1 MLKLRSRSRADLSFV
16 GLERRAGRVR
26 PGSPARRGEGH
37 RGHAGHTWG
46 PAHPSAPGPGRAGAR
61 GRVPGSSPGG
71 ARPRR
76 WARRGDR
83 GQARGGEAAPRP
95 ADSSRSPGG
104 WLTARERKWLLG
116 GRQPQAG
123 RCGADPR
130 FPSPPSRVGRA
141 HRGAPAGPRP
151 PGRAGLGAEA
161 VGASRGRGGAAR
173 GVPSP
178 SRRSPPASPLRSA
191 PRRRRRPIPASS
203 PARDAAAVGSA
214 R

>member
-1 MLKLRSRSRADLSFV
+1 MRV
-16 GLERRAGRVR
+16 G

-37 RGHAGHTWG
+37 RGHAGRTWG
-46 PAHPSAPGPGRAGAR
+46 PTHPSAPGPGRAGWALAGESLVLVR
-61 GRVPGSSPGG
+61 AGRDHG
-71 ARPRR
+71 AGPEG
-76 WARRGDR
+76 GDR

-95 ADSSRSPGG
+95 AGSSRSPGG

-123 RCGADPR
+123 RCGADPG
-130 FPSPPSRVGRA
+130 FPSSPSRVGRA
-141 HRGAPAGPRP
+141 HLGAPAGPRP

-173 GVPSP
+173 GVPSS
-178 SRRSPPASPLRSA
+178 SRRSPPASPRRSA
-191 PRRRRRPIPASS
+191 PRSLRRPIPASS